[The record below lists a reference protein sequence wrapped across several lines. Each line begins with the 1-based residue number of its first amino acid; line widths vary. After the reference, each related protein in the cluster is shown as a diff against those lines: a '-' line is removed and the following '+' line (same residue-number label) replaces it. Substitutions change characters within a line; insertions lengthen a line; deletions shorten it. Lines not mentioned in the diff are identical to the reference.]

1 MADPE
6 VVAQI
11 AAEPEEGEWR
21 PEQREWNLTNELLAR
36 VLDRLADVA
45 QSVLSTIPVDKGK
58 ARPKYKVDNF
68 PRPESAIQKARDE
81 LAREIGW
88 SLIKQ
93 FFPEGG
99 AR

>member
-1 MADPE
+1 MSDPE
-6 VVAQI
+6 IVAQI
-11 AAEPEEGEWR
+11 AAEPEEDEWR
-21 PEQREWNLTNELLAR
+21 PEQRDWGLTNELLAR

-45 QSVLSTIPVDKGK
+45 QAVLSTIPVDKGK
-58 ARPKYKVDNF
+58 QRPKYKADPF